1 MANSTPIGKG
11 FAQRVAQKLK
21 TKSDLMYSHRDYCGT
36 GLTWDNNQFIYCH
49 VNDGY
54 PAEVI
59 RSFTDEQAFIEWLS
73 EQSDQSLS
81 GADERN
87 DFYRNNQRITQ
98 ARLFDF
104 VSSKPRPSDY

>member
-1 MANSTPIGKG
+1 MSQPFGKE

-21 TKSDLMYSHRDYCGT
+21 TKSNLMYSHRDYCGT
-36 GLTWDNNQFIYCH
+36 GLTWDNHQFIYCH

-59 RSFTDEQAFIEWLS
+59 LSFDTEQAFIDWLA

-81 GADERN
+81 GSN
-87 DFYRNNQRITQ
+87 DANEFYRNNQRITQ

-104 VSSKPRPSDY
+104 INTKPRPRDY